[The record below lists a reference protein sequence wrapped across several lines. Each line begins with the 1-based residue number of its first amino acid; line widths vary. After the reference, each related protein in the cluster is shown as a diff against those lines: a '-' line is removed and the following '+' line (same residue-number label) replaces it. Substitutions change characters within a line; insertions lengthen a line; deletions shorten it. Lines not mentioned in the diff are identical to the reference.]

1 MKVAGA
7 LWLLWLGATL
17 IRSGMKARQSV
28 LPEATEPVSLQGAWT
43 ANILNPKAII
53 FYLTVVSQF
62 AGQQGGISHYLMLA
76 SVHVMVM
83 SFWLVA
89 VSQVLIFSAKKTNT
103 LVLKKSLI
111 LQAVYCLSLR
121 PCTVS
126 SADRP
131 VRVIRSPRCL
141 LSHDTGV
148 PARKESPQAR
158 TSYPATAG
166 IPYYVT
172 GTRSSLIGSKGFR
185 KKCLSPVLGGV

>member
-17 IRSGMKARQSV
+17 IRSGMKARYGV
-28 LPEATEPVSLQGAWT
+28 LPEATEPVSLRGAWT

-103 LVLKKSLI
+103 LVLKKIINIAGGLLLI
-111 LQAVYCLSLR
+111 A
-121 PCTVS
+121 
-126 SADRP
+126 
-131 VRVIRSPRCL
+131 
-141 LSHDTGV
+141 
-148 PARKESPQAR
+148 
-158 TSYPATAG
+158 
-166 IPYYVT
+166 
-172 GTRSSLIGSKGFR
+172 SSLHSIF
-185 KKCLSPVLGGV
+185 C